1 MWLYSVCQH
10 IPGVT
15 ECEQTQVE
23 SCREI
28 VNKLGK
34 DLHVSHLW
42 LYTPWYFG
50 QIAQSLHAYFP
61 PLNRNIRI
69 FFACL
74 TYSCYNPPGKEV
86 VIILCLQNTQYGK
99 APGPKCCT
107 GVSNNETQTVLC
119 FSLHSTGHNTGNNI
133 CLLPLSGEN
142 SPFFLQRLY
151 QDGKLSWWKACL
163 SGRKARLYPI
173 PEPNHQYL
181 MDEPVSLGCGEL
193 QELTHRSVQGAARG
207 LSQDSKSRGRKC
219 FTRLVFRR
227 DNKHSLPPDWEGC
240 NLLHREEKDH
250 LLACQQHG
258 DRWSFMH

>member
-34 DLHVSHLW
+34 DLNVSHLW

-86 VIILCLQNTQYGK
+86 VIILSLQNTQYGK

-119 FSLHSTGHNTGNNI
+119 FSLHSTGHNTGNNV
-133 CLLPLSGEN
+133 CLLPLPGE
-142 SPFFLQRLY
+142 
-151 QDGKLSWWKACL
+151 KLSLLSPKALSGWKAF
-163 SGRKARLYPI
+163 
-173 PEPNHQYL
+173 L
-181 MDEPVSLGCGEL
+181 ME
-193 QELTHRSVQGAARG
+193 G
-207 LSQDSKSRGRKC
+207 LSIWQKGTIISNPGAKPSI
-219 FTRLVFRR
+219 
-227 DNKHSLPPDWEGC
+227 PDGWACVPGVWGAPGAHTQVSPRSSQGIIPGQQIEGKEM
-240 NLLHREEKDH
+240 LHQAGVSQR
-250 LLACQQHG
+250 
-258 DRWSFMH
+258 